1 MKHSLETLIR
11 QAIDLLKNRGFV
23 PPELMPSVT
32 IEHSRQAQHGD
43 FATPIAL
50 SLAKSLRLAPRVVA
64 EQLINALPDNPLI
77 AKVEIAGA
85 GFINFFIRPEARYQ
99 ILPQIFQQG
108 HCFGLS
114 NIGANQSIQVEF
126 VSANPTGPLHVG
138 HGRGAVYGSAIA
150 RLLTG
155 LGFNVQR
162 EYYVND
168 AGRQMDI
175 LATSIWLRYL
185 EICGET
191 ITFPSNGYRGEY
203 VYEIANNLY
212 QQFHND
218 YRRPAELVFESIPAD
233 EINGGDKEI
242 HIDALIERSKTLLG
256 SNQYR
261 EVFQIGLHHIL
272 SDIKADLAELG
283 IEYDCWF
290 SERQLINDNSVDQ
303 ALTGLNA
310 AGFTYQ
316 KDGAI
321 WFASSRLGDEKDR
334 VLIRDNGQYTYFASD
349 IAYHLHKL
357 NRGFTHLINIW
368 GADHHGYIPRVK
380 AAIQALGADS
390 AKLSVLLVQFAV
402 LYRGKELVQMSTRS
416 GEFVT
421 LRQLREEVGKDAV
434 RFFYLMRKS
443 EQHLDF
449 DLQLATEKSHE
460 NPVYYVQY
468 AHARICSVFR
478 QLHEKG
484 WEIDFDFAQV
494 EFTLLTE
501 IYEIDLISHL
511 ARYPEVLLK
520 SATHYEPHLL
530 VQYLRE
536 LAQAFHSYYNA
547 IPFLIEQIPLRQAR
561 LSLIQATKQVL
572 VNGLSILDIS
582 APEIM

>member
-1 MKHSLETLIR
+1 
-11 QAIDLLKNRGFV
+11 
-23 PPELMPSVT
+23 
-32 IEHSRQAQHGD
+32 
-43 FATPIAL
+43 
-50 SLAKSLRLAPRVVA
+50 
-64 EQLINALPDNPLI
+64 
-77 AKVEIAGA
+77 
-85 GFINFFIRPEARYQ
+85 
-99 ILPQIFQQG
+99 
-108 HCFGLS
+108 
-114 NIGANQSIQVEF
+114 
-126 VSANPTGPLHVG
+126 
-138 HGRGAVYGSAIA
+138 
-150 RLLTG
+150 
-155 LGFNVQR
+155 
-162 EYYVND
+162 
-168 AGRQMDI
+168 
-175 LATSIWLRYL
+175 
-185 EICGET
+185 
-191 ITFPSNGYRGEY
+191 
-203 VYEIANNLY
+203 
-212 QQFHND
+212 
-218 YRRPAELVFESIPAD
+218 
-233 EINGGDKEI
+233 
-242 HIDALIERSKTLLG
+242 
-256 SNQYR
+256 
-261 EVFQIGLHHIL
+261 
-272 SDIKADLAELG
+272 
-283 IEYDCWF
+283 
-290 SERQLINDNSVDQ
+290 
-303 ALTGLNA
+303 
-310 AGFTYQ
+310 
-316 KDGAI
+316 
-321 WFASSRLGDEKDR
+321 
-334 VLIRDNGQYTYFASD
+334 DNGQYTYFASD